1 MLFVVAARC
10 VCFFFLLLMRLPLRS
25 TLTYTLFPY
34 TSLCRSLRADPEA
47 SGDAPHGLLHAR
59 PVLPSEVARDPPQP
73 EEKALLGDGRSD
85 PHHRPGRH
93 HVFLD
98 ADPSPPAGI
107 GRQAAAR
114 FRVELKIGRAQ
125 CRARVCQYV

>member
-34 TSLCRSLRADPEA
+34 TSLCRSLRADPDA

-59 PVLPSEVARDPPQP
+59 PVRPSEVARDPPQP
-73 EEKALLGDGRSD
+73 EEKALLGDGRSA
-85 PHHRPGRH
+85 PHQRTDRKSTRLNSSH
-93 HVFLD
+93 
-98 ADPSPPAGI
+98 
-107 GRQAAAR
+107 
-114 FRVELKIGRAQ
+114 
-125 CRARVCQYV
+125 